1 VNLSELDPTVF
12 ERAAASVLNAKTTG
26 VASLGLFCEPDA
38 EPYACW
44 AISTAVNGP
53 DEDVDDDEPHIA
65 AFRYLFSPDEKGKS
79 YFWDETASAKS
90 QNERAI
96 ALLLMADIVRS
107 EQRQTTVN
115 DGQPSSTPPS
125 GASAA

>member
-1 VNLSELDPTVF
+1 MKLSELDPTVF

-53 DEDVDDDEPHIA
+53 DEDVDDDEPHIS
-65 AFRYLFSPDEKGKS
+65 AFRDLFSPEQKGAS
-79 YFWDETASAKS
+79 YFWSETASAES
-90 QNERAI
+90 QNERAL

-107 EQRQTTVN
+107 EQLQTTVN
-115 DGQPSSTPPS
+115 DGQPSSTVPA
-125 GASAA
+125 ASAA